1 MIMKKKKKGKEKEKK
16 MCMTLCAQVIM
27 KLHSVESTLYLLSNN
42 GPFPESSFLSSI
54 TK

>member
-1 MIMKKKKKGKEKEKK
+1 MIMKKKKKGKEKEK

-42 GPFPESSFLSSI
+42 GPFPENSFLSSV